1 MEKPT
6 VLIIGDAMLDKH
18 IMGRVSRISPE
29 APVPVIQ
36 SDLERRVFL
45 GAAANVAAQIAEA
58 GFSTILAHKH
68 FTVNSTDPRE
78 QKGWLNI
85 SDLTEGS
92 ELFDK
97 IIEAG
102 FDAFPLFYTGVD
114 GPLTTKERIWTG
126 QQQICRV
133 DYEDKRRPTPEIE
146 EIWIR
151 QLLELIE
158 DHNIETVIFSDYD
171 KGTLTDRIIQAVAD
185 FVWDNDGLTILDPKR
200 HSYWGLQHLT
210 IIKPNRQEIEMTHM
224 SPVDI
229 SKELGETWLLNTL
242 SEDGMKLWK
251 DGAHVASER
260 VYSSPSEVID
270 VCGCGDTTTA
280 FLAIAMLRG
289 KKIEE
294 AMRYASI
301 AASVNLKHRGCH
313 VLDQNEID
321 WVFDPSGNML
331 IGGR

>member
-1 MEKPT
+1 MENPR
-6 VLIIGDAMLDKH
+6 VLVVGDAMLDKH
-18 IMGRVSRISPE
+18 TMGRVSRISPE
-29 APVPVIQ
+29 APVPVIK
-36 SDLERRVFL
+36 SDLERRVSL
-45 GAAANVAAQIAEA
+45 GAAANVAAQLAEA
-58 GFSTILAHKH
+58 GYSTILAHKH
-68 FTVNSTDPRE
+68 FTVNNTDPRE

-85 SDLTEGS
+85 ADLCEGA

-97 IIEAG
+97 IMEAG

-114 GPLTTKERIWTG
+114 GPLTIKERIWTG

-133 DYEDKRRPTPEIE
+133 DYEDKRRPSPEIE

-158 DHNIETVIFSDYD
+158 DHDIHTVILSDYD

-210 IIKPNRQEIEMTHM
+210 VIKPNRSEIQMTHM
-224 SPVDI
+224 NAERVSE
-229 SKELGETWLLNTL
+229 ELGETWLLNTL
-242 SEDGMKLWK
+242 SENGMKLWK
-251 DGAHVASER
+251 EGRHVASER
-260 VYSSPSEVID
+260 TYASSSEIID

-280 FLAIAMLRG
+280 FLAIALLRG
-289 KKIEE
+289 EKIKD

-301 AASVNLKHRGCH
+301 AASVNLKHRGCY
-313 VLDQNEID
+313 VLDKDEID
-321 WVFDPSGNML
+321 WVFNPAGSML
-331 IGGR
+331 RGI